1 MKTKEDIIEKFNLW
15 PIVPIIDYDDYRCS
29 WSDSNKNQVL
39 LKDNEE
45 CKNYIPPRN
54 KRITGYYIYTGEKSN
69 IIVIDLDIGHK
80 SNVNGINNFNDI
92 ITNLP
97 VEDQK
102 VINNTLTVLTKRNGI
117 HLYFK
122 YNSEINK
129 KVSFDGIDIITNG
142 CLAPIP
148 GSKRRIDPPNNKK
161 IGTYELLF
169 DYPIQ
174 PMPQSLI
181 DVIKQHYSKPK
192 EKFKRGR
199 PKEISRYYNP
209 SHEGSRDNT
218 LISWLGYMVKSN
230 PNLRKKEELL
240 PLAEMYNLRYLNP
253 PLENNIVNDKVDS
266 ILKMVD
272 PPYINE
278 KGKIINGALS
288 DTLISD
294 IKYKYYMGKNYTY
307 NGSFY
312 KEWELTE
319 TLRRKIYTYVTTETE
334 STKMANEVIS
344 LMQDKASVE
353 NSKDFEYI
361 TVNNGLLHLRSNTLV
376 PHNESIFTTF
386 KIDCEYKSDWKL
398 DYEGS
403 NIQRFLNTTFKN
415 DKDLINMA
423 IEIMGMSLL
432 PNPSKCQKHIL
443 LMGEGNN
450 GKSIYMNLIKS
461 LHGNYVSTQPTD
473 KLCDKKENKFCTS
486 AMIGKRLNLVD
497 DENDIYMKDTGLWK
511 SIVTGGVVSIEY
523 KGQTPTSG
531 NLNTLLISGTNH
543 VFKSKDNSEGFYR
556 RFLILPFNQKF
567 VPSHDLNLPINTN
580 ALPCDY
586 SIEANILDNEMHILL
601 GLALEGLFRVL
612 RHNYKFK
619 PIKATDETISKL
631 KIENDPIYEF
641 VNDLKKGEYFIDQ
654 ITGTQFRFIY
664 ERWCDDNDKFDIGGK
679 AFGNLIKKYYES
691 KISHGRK
698 YFNVDMPKEYME
710 LLCNIKYSL
719 KEIPIVEEIQSKEPV
734 YNGVQVCNSIKL

>member
-1 MKTKEDIIEKFNLW
+1 MKTKEEIIERLNLW
-15 PIVPIIDYDDYRCS
+15 PVVPIIDYDDYRCS
-29 WSDSNKNQVL
+29 WSDKSENQVL
-39 LKDNEE
+39 LKNDQEL
-45 CKNYIPPRN
+45 KNYIPPKN

-80 SNVNGINNFNDI
+80 SDVNGISNFNDI

-97 VEDQK
+97 IEDQK
-102 VINNTLTVLTKRNGI
+102 TINNTLTVLTKRNGI

-142 CLAPIP
+142 CLAPVP
-148 GSKRRIDPPNNKK
+148 GSKRRIDPPGNKK

-181 DVIKQHYSKPK
+181 EVIKQYYVKPK
-192 EKFKRGR
+192 EKSKRGR
-199 PKEISRYYNP
+199 PTTTSKYYKAMV
-209 SHEGSRDNT
+209 EGDGRDDN
-218 LISWLGYMVKSN
+218 LISWLGHMIKRN
-230 PNLRKKEELL
+230 PNLRNKDELL
-240 PLAEMYNLRYLNP
+240 PLAEMYSLRYFNP
-253 PLENNIVNDKVDS
+253 PLENKIINEKVNS
-266 ILKMVD
+266 ILKYAD
-272 PPYINE
+272 PPYVNE
-278 KGKIINGALS
+278 KGKVINGALA

-307 NGSFY
+307 NGLFY

-319 TLRRKIYTYVTTETE
+319 TLRKKIYTYVTTENE

-344 LMQDKASVE
+344 LMHDKASVE
-353 NSKDFEYI
+353 DSKDFEYI
-361 TVNNGLLHLRSNTLV
+361 TVNNGLLHLRSNKLL
-376 PHNESIFTTF
+376 PHNENIFTTF
-386 KIDCEYKSDWKL
+386 KINCEYKSDWKL

-403 NIQRFLNTTFKN
+403 NIQRFLNTTFQN
-415 DKDLINMA
+415 NEDLINMA
-423 IEIMGMSLL
+423 VEIMGMSLL
-432 PNPSKCQKHIL
+432 PNPSLFQKHIL

-461 LHGNYVSTQPTD
+461 LHGGYVSAQTTD

-531 NLNTLLISGTNH
+531 NLNILLISGTNH
-543 VFKSKDNSEGFYR
+543 VFKSKDNSDGFYR
-556 RFLILPFNQKF
+556 RFFILPFYQKF
-567 VPSHDLNLPINTN
+567 VDKNKLNLPINKD
-580 ALPCDY
+580 ALPRDDF
-586 SIEANILDNEMHILL
+586 IESNILNNEMYILL
-601 GLALEGLFRVL
+601 GLALEGLQRVL
-612 RHNYKFK
+612 KRHYKFK
-619 PIKATDETISKL
+619 PIKAIDETLDKL
-631 KIENDPIYEF
+631 KAENNPIYEF
-641 VNDLKKGEYFIDQ
+641 VNDLKKGEYLVEQ

-664 ERWCDDNDKFDIGGK
+664 ERWCNDNDKFDMGGK
-679 AFGNLIKKYYES
+679 TFGNLIKKYYET

-698 YFNVDMPKEYME
+698 YFNVDMPKEYLE
-710 LLCNIKYSL
+710 LLSNIKYSL
-719 KEIPIVEEIQSKEPV
+719 KQDIEIQPKDPV
-734 YNGVQVCNSIKL
+734 YNGVQLCNTIKL